1 MQKIALP
8 FAACLLTLA
17 FGAQAQTLWKWRDA
31 AGQLHISD
39 TAPPVGTPAKN
50 IISGPAGGVA
60 VPSALTAASST
71 TTSTTTTTTTAT
83 APAAKGAASAP
94 ETALDKKKKAADKE
108 RADKEQADRAAL
120 EASNAEIRKD
130 NCARAQSALAS
141 VQSGQRIARTNAN
154 GEREFLDDASRAVEL
169 KHAQDGIASN
179 CGPAPAGR

>member
-1 MQKIALP
+1 MQKTALP
-8 FAACLLTLA
+8 FAACLLALA

-50 IISGPAGGVA
+50 IISGPAGGVV
-60 VPSALTAASST
+60 VPTALTAASST
-71 TTSTTTTTTTAT
+71 TTSTTTTTT
-83 APAAKGAASAP
+83 AAKGAASAP

-120 EASNAEIRKD
+120 EASNAAIRKD
-130 NCARAQSALAS
+130 NCARAQSAQAG

-154 GEREFLDDASRAVEL
+154 GEREFLDDAGRAAEL
-169 KHAQDGIASN
+169 KRAQDLAAAN
-179 CGPAPAGR
+179 CGAAPAGQ